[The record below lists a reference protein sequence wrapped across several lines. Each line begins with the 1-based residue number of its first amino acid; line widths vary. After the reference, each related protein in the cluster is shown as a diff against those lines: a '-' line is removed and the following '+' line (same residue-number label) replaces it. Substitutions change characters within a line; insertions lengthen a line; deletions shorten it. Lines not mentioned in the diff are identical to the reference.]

1 MNRRYGLLL
10 GWIER
15 IVGLLGLNAAFLSA
29 GYVRSLP
36 VFGQEAIVLNML
48 ELRKTNPQFYDYYV
62 QLWVFFNLLAW
73 VLMPFMR
80 QGDRLKLE
88 GGLRQKFGRSLR
100 VLLMHAVLFALLVVS
115 LKGYYY
121 SRLFGLYFYGFWMLY
136 LLVGDVFTTRLKEH
150 WQAIGKGRVRAWVVG
165 SSPEADRFAQECA
178 RHLEWGISVVGR
190 WAQAE
195 VLPTSE
201 IQDAGVDELYL
212 AVEDDRVL
220 LEWQRLADRNLI
232 RVRLLPRVALP
243 AVRSYTLHYLG
254 RNAVVVPREEPL
266 EAVHN
271 RWLKRGL
278 DLVVGLPA
286 LVLCAVVFGLPLA
299 IAVKLS
305 SRGPVLFRQSRSGW
319 FDRPFTLYK
328 FRTFAVDGSGPTP
341 VGRFLRRHNLDELPQ
356 LWNVVKGEMSLV
368 GPRPHMLEHTSDYR
382 RQLDAFM
389 VRHLI
394 PPGLTGL
401 AQVSGWRGVIDGEES
416 LEERVRADVYYLEN
430 WSILLDINIL
440 YKTLIQSFFP
450 AERAS

>member
-1 MNRRYGLLL
+1 MNRRYALLI

-15 IVGLLGLNAAFLSA
+15 LVSLVGLNAAFLSA
-29 GYVRSLP
+29 GYFRSLP
-36 VFGQEAIVLNML
+36 LFGQEAIALNIK
-48 ELRKTNPQFYDYYV
+48 ELRQTNPQFYDYYI

-73 VLMPFMR
+73 VLMPLLQR
-80 QGDRLKLE
+80 GDRWSHDW
-88 GGLRQKFGRSLR
+88 GLRHKFGRSLR

-121 SRLFGLYFYGFWMLY
+121 SRLFGVYFYGFWMVY
-136 LLVGDVFTTRLKEH
+136 LLAGDVFTTRLRRR
-150 WQAIGKGRVRAWVVG
+150 WQATGKGRVRAWVVG
-165 SSPEADRFAQECA
+165 STPEADRFAQECT
-178 RHLEWGISVVGR
+178 RHPDWGISVVGR
-190 WAQAE
+190 WAQPDT
-195 VLPTSE
+195 LPASE
-201 IQDAGVDELYL
+201 IEESGVDELYL

-266 EAVHN
+266 EAAHN
-271 RWLKRGL
+271 RWMKRAL
-278 DLVVGLPA
+278 DLLLGIPA
-286 LVLCAVVFGLPLA
+286 LVLSAVVFGIPLA
-299 IAVKLS
+299 LLVKTS
-305 SRGPVLFRQSRSGW
+305 SKGPVLYRQPRSGW
-319 FDRPFTLYK
+319 LDRPFTLYK
-328 FRTFAVDGSGPTP
+328 FRTFSVDGSGPNA

-368 GPRPHMLEHTSDYR
+368 GPRPHMLEHTADYR

-401 AQVSGWRGVIDGEES
+401 AQVSGWRGAIDGETS

-430 WSILLDINIL
+430 WSILLDLNIL
-440 YKTLIQSFFP
+440 YRTVVQSFFP
-450 AERAS
+450 SERAR